1 MRAGLELLRRI
12 SEACGD
18 GSCDYATTV
27 VHTAEAAEGMD
38 AGLPPRQGDPAGQAS
53 VASLS
58 PRSRDQS
65 VSQSGSRQASQARC
79 SRDAAEMRLHGGP
92 SRPTT
97 LPYYGGYWRPW

>member
-27 VHTAEAAEGMD
+27 VHTAEGMD

-65 VSQSGSRQASQARC
+65 VSQSGSRQASQARY
-79 SRDAAEMRLHGGP
+79 SRDAAEMRLHGG
-92 SRPTT
+92 
-97 LPYYGGYWRPW
+97 

>member
-1 MRAGLELLRRI
+1 MRAGLELLWRI

-38 AGLPPRQGDPAGQAS
+38 VGLPPRQGDADQAS

-79 SRDAAEMRLHGGP
+79 SRDAAEMRLHGG
-92 SRPTT
+92 
-97 LPYYGGYWRPW
+97 